1 MQPKTPQQFV
11 ILSGDVHYSF
21 AYDIRILF
29 RHTSPHI
36 YQITCSGIKN
46 HFPERLL
53 PCFDKLNGW
62 LYGYFSP
69 LNLFTKHKPML
80 IRGRRPNGHSS
91 QRLVNCNGQVFLERF

>member
-69 LNLFTKHKPML
+69 LNLFTKRKPML
-80 IRGRRPNGHSS
+80 IRGRPNGHSS